1 MCGEAMGNAM
11 GREAVPVVQW
21 ITDPESKAFYGSA
34 FVEMARLGDAERVVS
49 GAMANGGIDI
59 SGGGGGG
66 DGKKKG
72 KGKKGK
78 GKGKGKVKR
87 ARVNFA
93 PLRDGEVWPGAD
105 HVEMPFPPIGH

>member
-1 MCGEAMGNAM
+1 M

-49 GAMANGGIDI
+49 GAMVNGGIDM

-72 KGKKGK
+72 K
-78 GKGKGKVKR
+78 KGKGKVKR

-93 PLRDGEVWPGAD
+93 PLRDGEVWPAAD
-105 HVEMPFPPIGH
+105 HVEMPFPPLGLL